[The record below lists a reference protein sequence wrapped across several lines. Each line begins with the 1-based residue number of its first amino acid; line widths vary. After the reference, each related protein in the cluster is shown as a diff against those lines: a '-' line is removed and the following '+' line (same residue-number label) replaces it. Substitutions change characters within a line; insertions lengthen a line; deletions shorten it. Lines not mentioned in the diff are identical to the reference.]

1 MYDSFANHFIFYRGK
16 TWADMKMSV
25 WVLADEERKSALVRV
40 LEVHCETLKNRGSIK
55 SHWPREVFSFLFR
68 DDVRKRM
75 FLGEVTK

>member
-1 MYDSFANHFIFYRGK
+1 M
-16 TWADMKMSV
+16 
-25 WVLADEERKSALVRV
+25 LADKQRKSALIRV
-40 LEVHCETLKNRGSIK
+40 LEVHCETLKHRGSIK